1 MELGVFLISLAG
13 GIGLSS
19 ACGFRVF
26 VPPLLMSLASILG
39 ILDLNGDLA
48 WMGTIP
54 ALILFAFATVI
65 EIGSYYIPWVDNMLD
80 TIASPAA
87 VIVGILVSSAVIEAD
102 SDLIRWTAAI
112 VLGGG
117 SAGMVQSGTVFT
129 RGISTT
135 LTGGAANST
144 ISTIEATA
152 SLIVSILAIIAQLLV
167 LLVLVGIF
175 YYMLSRR
182 SLTREV

>member
-1 MELGVFLISLAG
+1 MELKIQNICFKKNIFISFRTCRINYILHFCKTGMELGVFLISLAG

-117 SAGMVQSGTVFT
+117 SIERHPQESTNKRSQVF
-129 RGISTT
+129 
-135 LTGGAANST
+135 
-144 ISTIEATA
+144 
-152 SLIVSILAIIAQLLV
+152 
-167 LLVLVGIF
+167 
-175 YYMLSRR
+175 SR
-182 SLTREV
+182 L